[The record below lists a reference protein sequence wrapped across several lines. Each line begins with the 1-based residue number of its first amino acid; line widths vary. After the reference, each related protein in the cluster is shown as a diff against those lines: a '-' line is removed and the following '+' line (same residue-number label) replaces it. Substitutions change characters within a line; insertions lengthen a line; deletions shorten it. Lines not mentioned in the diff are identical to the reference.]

1 MQTHRTTRVA
11 LVVPHIYMNQKILPD
26 VIFSPAELAITLANG
41 LAEYDVDVTLFS
53 PGPVKTSVKNI
64 TADLSLFEAELAGR
78 GDTYA
83 DLLKKHPFTFVT
95 LARQVQAEL
104 ISAAYTAANSGEYD
118 IVHVYTNEEDIAM
131 QFAGLCMVPMVFTHH
146 DPFNFLVKYKAIFPK
161 FTNLNWISISMSQRQ
176 TMPTDTNWVGN
187 VYHGINPGDYSVIE
201 SNMVEP
207 YVAYCGRIVEPKG
220 VHLAIKAVQKY
231 NQENNTKLRL
241 KIAGKHYGGAGKD
254 SYWHDVIE
262 PMLGDDIEYVGF
274 ISDKNMKNEFLG
286 RATALMMPSV
296 FDEPFGLVMIEA
308 LSSGTPIIGLNSGAI
323 PEVVDEKT
331 GIVVEKYTDE
341 NKVVADMVVAISE
354 IGKLSS
360 ADCRA
365 RFIENFTAKK
375 MCQNYSQI
383 YHKTI

>member
-1 MQTHRTTRVA
+1 
-11 LVVPHIYMNQKILPD
+11 
-26 VIFSPAELAITLANG
+26 
-41 LAEYDVDVTLFS
+41 
-53 PGPVKTSVKNI
+53 
-64 TADLSLFEAELAGR
+64 
-78 GDTYA
+78 
-83 DLLKKHPFTFVT
+83 
-95 LARQVQAEL
+95 
-104 ISAAYTAANSGEYD
+104 
-118 IVHVYTNEEDIAM
+118 
-131 QFAGLCMVPMVFTHH
+131 
-146 DPFNFLVKYKAIFPK
+146 
-161 FTNLNWISISMSQRQ
+161 
-176 TMPTDTNWVGN
+176 
-187 VYHGINPGDYSVIE
+187 
-201 SNMVEP
+201 
-207 YVAYCGRIVEPKG
+207 
-220 VHLAIKAVQKY
+220 
-231 NQENNTKLRL
+231 
-241 KIAGKHYGGAGKD
+241 
-254 SYWHDVIE
+254 
-262 PMLGDDIEYVGF
+262 MLGDDIEYVGF